1 MRVKNYL
8 VFWPSSLIELL
19 NLLRTLLVLGT
30 VKPSRYLELLPLG
43 PRFAVLIILLFLKT
57 TFLSL
62 RGGLDAAPPAGG
74 GVALL
79 GQLVKLLA
87 PPPAARGQS
96 SGMINRD

>member
-19 NLLRTLLVLGT
+19 NLLRTLLVLGA
-30 VKPSRYLELLPLG
+30 VKVLELLHLG

-74 GVALL
+74 GVPPCGVALL

-87 PPPAARGQS
+87 PPPAERGQS
-96 SGMINRD
+96 SGMII

>member
-19 NLLRTLLVLGT
+19 NLLRTLLVLGA
-30 VKPSRYLELLPLG
+30 VKVLELLHLG

-96 SGMINRD
+96 SGMIN